1 MRLCSGSI
9 SAHSSGSN
17 PSSDVSCTAE
27 ALVSTLRGVQVL
39 APASADLSPVSS
51 RRRTLAIEQPGDDV
65 RVRLGGGLLLA
76 GIGGRYVGSSTPG
89 ITGNLGAPVPPL
101 PIARAR
107 HAIQVGRNPQDPANP
122 LVRRLQRREGGSG
135 LFRIFGDGNHQSRHV
150 REHAE
155 QVRAYLE
162 ANLTQDLDMNAVA
175 RAASLSPFYLTR
187 IFKQRFGVPPYRYLI
202 GLRIRY
208 ASDLLR
214 ESSLSVTQVCH
225 RSGFNSLSHFITT
238 FRNHTGMSPSQY
250 RRVVD
255 WQQDAGRFGQ
265 ETEPLVET
273 PRRMNF

>member
-1 MRLCSGSI
+1 
-9 SAHSSGSN
+9 
-17 PSSDVSCTAE
+17 
-27 ALVSTLRGVQVL
+27 LVL
-39 APASADLSPVSS
+39 
-51 RRRTLAIEQPGDDV
+51 EQSFDDV
-65 RVRLGGGLLLA
+65 RVRRPGSLFLTGIGARSLVFAGSLGHRSILGAASSAPLGTRTQVRSNDGA
-76 GIGGRYVGSSTPG
+76 GIRKTWR
-89 ITGNLGAPVPPL
+89 TL
-101 PIARAR
+101 PS
-107 HAIQVGRNPQDPANP
+107 VDFG
-122 LVRRLQRREGGSG
+122 REGGQS

-187 IFKQRFGVPPYRYLI
+187 IFKQRYGVPPYRYLI
-202 GLRIRY
+202 GLRIDY

-238 FRNHTGMSPSQY
+238 FRRHTGMSPSQF

-255 WQQDAGRFGQ
+255 WEQDARRFGQ
-265 ETEPLVET
+265 ETEPLVER

>member
-1 MRLCSGSI
+1 MLGLDLGRPLGLEPLIGCLLHRGGVGLDPAGRPGSGSRF
-9 SAHSSGSN
+9 GG
-17 PSSDVSCTAE
+17 
-27 ALVSTLRGVQVL
+27 LVSRLLAQATLV
-39 APASADLSPVSS
+39 
-51 RRRTLAIEQPGDDV
+51 IEQPGDDV

-76 GIGGRYVGSSTPG
+76 GSAVGTVGSSTPG
-89 ITGNLGAPVPPL
+89 ITGISGAPEPP
-101 PIARAR
+101 PPSARAR